1 MFYIFAALSR
11 EWICWAI
18 TKTFLQKS
26 NLIDLKHISEKRK
39 NQYIIVTNLLP
50 PFSVKNKVKTGTIK
64 ALKQCENSTIPSDK
78 HKRKRKRKLDNQ
90 QILTSLRA
98 RQAKVQKTFKNL
110 HEIGNSDKNKDLIST
125 YVARTRDSTWARHQH
140 FDM

>member
-1 MFYIFAALSR
+1 MCARVQRGFQIYIIIGGKDYFRPKSIHHHCVFYIFAALSR

-50 PFSVKNKVKTGTIK
+50 PFSVKNEVKTGTIK

-110 HEIGNSDKNKDLIST
+110 H
-125 YVARTRDSTWARHQH
+125 
-140 FDM
+140 M